1 MPMNR
6 FHLGLS
12 GFHFGEGIGRLKQ
25 RAKELDENSKV
36 LLQQRRQ
43 LSINI
48 SAYSNEVS
56 KLLKGAITAEVNNDI
71 VSQ

>member
-1 MPMNR
+1 MPINR

-12 GFHFGEGIGRLKQ
+12 SFHFGEGIGRLKQ
-25 RAKELDENSKV
+25 RAKELDANSKI
-36 LLQQRRQ
+36 LLEQRRQ

-48 SAYSNEVS
+48 SAYSHEVS
-56 KLLKGAITAEVNNDI
+56 QLLEGAITAEVSDDM